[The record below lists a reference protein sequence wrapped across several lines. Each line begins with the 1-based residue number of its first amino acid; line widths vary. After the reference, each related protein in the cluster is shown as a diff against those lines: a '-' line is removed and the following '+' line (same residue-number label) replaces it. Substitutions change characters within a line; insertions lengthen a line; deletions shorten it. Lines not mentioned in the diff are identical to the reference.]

1 MSVKKN
7 KKKKEKH
14 IVGTKELI
22 FDIVSVVLII
32 CLGVYFGYRSTMAKE
47 EPMAIPISNVST
59 PPKGNK
65 FSRILTPAI
74 AKMGTN
80 KAAVAV
86 WEIKLA
92 IA

>member
-32 CLGVYFGYRSTMAKE
+32 CLGF
-47 EPMAIPISNVST
+47 
-59 PPKGNK
+59 
-65 FSRILTPAI
+65 ILDIEVFYTI
-74 AKMGTN
+74 LK
-80 KAAVAV
+80 
-86 WEIKLA
+86 KL
-92 IA
+92 IRKR

>member
-1 MSVKKN
+1 MPVACAKALGG
-7 KKKKEKH
+7 
-14 IVGTKELI
+14 V
-22 FDIVSVVLII
+22 DI
-32 CLGVYFGYRSTMAKE
+32 GSTMAKE

-86 WEIKLA
+86 
-92 IA
+92 

>member
-32 CLGVYFGYRSTMAKE
+32 CLGGYFGYRS
-47 EPMAIPISNVST
+47 
-59 PPKGNK
+59 
-65 FSRILTPAI
+65 IL
-74 AKMGTN
+74 
-80 KAAVAV
+80 
-86 WEIKLA
+86 
-92 IA
+92 